1 MTPNCESFL
10 FFYNCNTN
18 IDAVL
23 LLCNFFIM
31 YMSNFETI
39 VLGGGCFW
47 CLEAAYSRTKGVESA
62 VSGYAGGSV
71 DKPLYEQV
79 CSGRTGHAEVVKVV
93 FDPAQITLEDILY
106 IFFVIHDP
114 TTLNRQGH
122 DVGTQ
127 YRSVVFYTN
136 EKQKEATERIIKELT
151 QEKVYDDPF
160 VTEVLPLP
168 EFFEAEE
175 YHQHYFSR
183 NPDQAYC
190 QAVIAPKLAKF
201 RQKYSKFYI

>member
-1 MTPNCESFL
+1 
-10 FFYNCNTN
+10 
-18 IDAVL
+18 
-23 LLCNFFIM
+23 
-31 YMSNFETI
+31 MSNLETI

-79 CSGRTGHAEVVKVV
+79 CSGRTGHAEVVKIT
-93 FDPAQITLEDILY
+93 FDPMQITREDILY

-122 DVGTQ
+122 DIGTQ